1 MSHTRR
7 PNIVL
12 VITDD
17 QGYGDLG
24 CTGNPW
30 LRTPALDD
38 FYADAVRL
46 RDFHVGPTCAPT
58 RAGLLT
64 GHYANSTGVWHTIG
78 GRSLLREAEV
88 TLANALRAAG
98 YRTAIFGKWHLGD
111 NPPYRPGD
119 RGFDECVTH
128 GGGGIGQTPDAWG
141 NDYFDDVYSVNGQP
155 RRFAGYC
162 TDVWFAE
169 ARTFLSR
176 MASAHQP
183 FFCYLAPNA
192 PHSPFNVPPPY
203 AAPYRSLMSA
213 RRANFYGMIANLDEN
228 FARLRATLRELAL
241 EEDTILIFMTDN
253 GTAAGARFDAAG
265 FLREGYNAGLRGGKG
280 SPYDG
285 GHRVPFFLRYPRG
298 ALCGGRDTDT
308 LCAHIDV
315 MPTLLELCNVP
326 TPRALSWHGR
336 SLVPILRD
344 AAAAWPERT
353 LVTDS
358 QRLTEPVKWRQSA
371 VMSDRWRLI
380 DGAKLYDIRADREQR
395 RDLAAQHPTEVA
407 RLRAAYEEWWAIVS
421 QQAAR
426 NVPIALGDEVATMLS
441 AHDWRNEAS
450 DCPWHQGHIR
460 AGHRS
465 EGYWEVRVLR
475 AGRYQ
480 FALRRWPEDAGHPLL
495 TAAKGRLA
503 LLTAAKER
511 LALLTAAEE
520 RLALLTAAECRLALT
535 DGIDGD
541 DVPWR
546 AEWIAPEWHHWYRGG
561 AALPIRSAELEL
573 RAETTAKT
581 GRPLPLLR
589 GSRRRQQL
597 TPGAEEARFRLRLP
611 LGDYRLG
618 TRFHGEGGL
627 RVGAYYVRV
636 EWLGE

>member
-24 CTGNPW
+24 CTGNSW

-78 GRSLLREAEV
+78 GRSLLREGEV
-88 TLANALRAAG
+88 TLADALRAAG

-111 NPPYRPGD
+111 NLPYRPGD

-169 ARTFLSR
+169 ARAFLTR
-176 MASAHQP
+176 MAGARQP

-426 NVPIALGDEVATMLS
+426 NVPIALGDEVATTLS

-460 AGHRS
+460 AGHRC
-465 EGYWEVRVLR
+465 EGYWEVRVVR
-475 AGRYQ
+475 AGCYQ
-480 FALRRWPEDAGHPLL
+480 FALRRWPEDAGDALL

-503 LLTAAKER
+503 LTA
-511 LALLTAAEE
+511 
-520 RLALLTAAECRLALT
+520 
-535 DGIDGD
+535 GIDGD

-589 GSRRRQQL
+589 GSRRRQPL
-597 TPGAEEARFRLRLP
+597 SPGATETIFHLRLP
-611 LGDYRLG
+611 LGDYRLSA
-618 TRFHGEGGL
+618 RFHGEGGL

>member
-88 TLANALRAAG
+88 TLADTLRAAG

-169 ARTFLSR
+169 ARAFLTR
-176 MASAHQP
+176 MAGARQP

-344 AAAAWPERT
+344 AAAAWPERA

-421 QQAAR
+421 EQAAR
-426 NVPIALGDEVATMLS
+426 NVPIALGDEVATTLS

-460 AGHRS
+460 AGHRC

-503 LLTAAKER
+503 LLTAAKGR
-511 LALLTAAEE
+511 LALLTAAKG
-520 RLALLTAAECRLALT
+520 RLALT
-535 DGIDGD
+535 AGIDGD

-546 AEWIAPEWHHWYRGG
+546 ADWIAPEWHHWYRGG

-589 GSRRRQQL
+589 GSRRRQPL
-597 TPGAEEARFRLRLP
+597 SPGATETIFHLRLP
-611 LGDYRLG
+611 LGDYRLSARFLGPRSAG